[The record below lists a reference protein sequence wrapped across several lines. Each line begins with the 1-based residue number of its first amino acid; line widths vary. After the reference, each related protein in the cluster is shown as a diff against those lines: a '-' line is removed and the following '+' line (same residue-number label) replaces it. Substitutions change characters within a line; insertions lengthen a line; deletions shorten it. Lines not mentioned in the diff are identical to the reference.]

1 MISSSP
7 LKVQQVDGLVDGH
20 FYNDGA
26 AKRFSVVS
34 GAIAR
39 ANRTNNVAPTQRYQT
54 VVNESADDVRF
65 EKPRL
70 AFEDGDSEGLHQ
82 SVLREISPPTVFRAR
97 QATKVFFRIDEVS
110 RSFPVL

>member
-26 AKRFSVVS
+26 AKRFSV
-34 GAIAR
+34 
-39 ANRTNNVAPTQRYQT
+39 T